1 MVCRSYLLHACT
13 CIFSLL
19 FYKGMVAAECPSIWF
34 TTAPSDEIGTPGSD
48 VEFSCAVNADV
59 AIVWYIPGYLP
70 PKKNDTEYG
79 CNTDHSECN
88 STLRVRNVT
97 EDMNQM
103 SFQCIALHGRITGD
117 SVYSRAALLTVDLPL
132 PTPTTVHVT
141 TTKVVTATEVA
152 TITKV
157 IATTKMIP
165 VCTNTV
171 TAGST
176 ENASHG
182 SGAVASTSR
191 ISAVMTVICMI
202 VARLLLIV

>member
-1 MVCRSYLLHACT
+1 
-13 CIFSLL
+13 
-19 FYKGMVAAECPSIWF
+19 MVAGELPAQLQAPHSREQIACRKPAYVIMTVDSGLLNVLLIPLLAECPSIWF

-117 SVYSRAALLTVDLPL
+117 SVYSRAALLT
-132 PTPTTVHVT
+132 
-141 TTKVVTATEVA
+141 
-152 TITKV
+152 
-157 IATTKMIP
+157 
-165 VCTNTV
+165 
-171 TAGST
+171 G
-176 ENASHG
+176 
-182 SGAVASTSR
+182 
-191 ISAVMTVICMI
+191 I
-202 VARLLLIV
+202 VAINY